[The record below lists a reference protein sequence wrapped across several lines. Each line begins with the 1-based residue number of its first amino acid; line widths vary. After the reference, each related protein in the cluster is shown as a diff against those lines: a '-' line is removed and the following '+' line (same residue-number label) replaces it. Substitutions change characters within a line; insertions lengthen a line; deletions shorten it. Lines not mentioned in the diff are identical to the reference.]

1 MKRFISGSTL
11 VVVVALL
18 VLLVAGEAVAQDTSA
33 EAEPTGTAVHINF
46 ELAPGQ
52 SAKRGHYSVQL
63 PGGAEVASWYALDCW
78 LDSGSISNLD
88 IQDD

>member
-18 VLLVAGEAVAQDTSA
+18 VLLVAGEAVAEDTPA

-52 SAKRGHYSVQL
+52 YAKRGHYSVQL
-63 PGGAEVASWYALDCW
+63 PRGAEVASWYALDGW
-78 LDSGSISNLD
+78 LESGWISNLD
-88 IQDD
+88 IKDD